1 MKSQVLLNTRFAF
14 RLYGSR
20 SDYKLATGK
29 DAPAYDETRR
39 IKRWE
44 DPNAADEGLPEV
56 IYTRVLMTQKNSMD
70 WVLKNG
76 TPVTTVL
83 TLPVEEAAS
92 VNLPPEDPHGNTSIQ
107 DPREV
112 PCPFLPLG
120 PDEILTIAGAEMGFL
135 SGTQIV
141 VRNVKLFAEE
151 MAKAVE
157 DSGKFNASD
166 RAMLRAIAAK
176 LGV

>member
-1 MKSQVLLNTRFAF
+1 
-14 RLYGSR
+14 
-20 SDYKLATGK
+20 
-29 DAPAYDETRR
+29 
-39 IKRWE
+39 
-44 DPNAADEGLPEV
+44 
-56 IYTRVLMTQKNSMD
+56 
-70 WVLKNG
+70 
-76 TPVTTVL
+76 
-83 TLPVEEAAS
+83 
-92 VNLPPEDPHGNTSIQ
+92 
-107 DPREV
+107 
-112 PCPFLPLG
+112 
-120 PDEILTIAGAEMGFL
+120 MGFL